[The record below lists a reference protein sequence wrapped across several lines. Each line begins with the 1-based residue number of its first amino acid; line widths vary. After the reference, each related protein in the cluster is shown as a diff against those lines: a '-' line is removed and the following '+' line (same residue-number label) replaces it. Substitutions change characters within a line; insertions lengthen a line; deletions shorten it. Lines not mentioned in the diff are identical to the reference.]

1 MAGVALQSSYLL
13 IEFSAEA
20 SLVITDAQGID
31 CMEELDILTE
41 GYIENLCKV
50 ARIPGGINP
59 INNVSNLGI
68 QVYLR
73 SENNLNLSR
82 FFLKDKVRTGMVAV
96 ATDITLD
103 NVRLLRELKESKR
116 GHKDPVVSPVIDA
129 NNWPETMEILEEY
142 HRGNIE
148 LNGYQFLMW

>member
-1 MAGVALQSSYLL
+1 MAN
-13 IEFSAEA
+13 
-20 SLVITDAQGID
+20 LVIQ
-31 CMEELDILTE
+31 
-41 GYIENLCKV
+41 
-50 ARIPGGINP
+50 
-59 INNVSNLGI
+59 VSL
-68 QVYLR
+68 
-73 SENNLNLSR
+73 SAKNNLNLSS
-82 FFLKDKVRTGMVAV
+82 FFLENKLRTGRVAV

-116 GHKDPVVSPVIDA
+116 GHKDTVVSPVIDA